1 MGSRVGEAKP
11 QTCSNSTQLPRKS
24 HSEQKNVELSGDGI
38 WSVLDAVSH
47 PQTLAGSH

>member
-11 QTCSNSTQLPRKS
+11 QTCLSSTQLPRKS
-24 HSEQKNVELSGDGI
+24 HSKQKNVELSGDSI